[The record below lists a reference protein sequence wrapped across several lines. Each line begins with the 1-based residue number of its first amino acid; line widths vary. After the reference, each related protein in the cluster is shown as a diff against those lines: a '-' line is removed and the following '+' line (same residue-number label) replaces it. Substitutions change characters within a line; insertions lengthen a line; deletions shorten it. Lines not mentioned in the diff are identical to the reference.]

1 MHPHSSASSAT
12 PAANWH
18 LPVELL
24 RRYVAGDLPS
34 AEQHAI
40 EAHTLAC
47 PQCADILDG
56 LSQTDAATT
65 DRALTELH
73 QRLQARVGRG
83 AAGRPMSEVWWQAAA
98 AILVLVIAGTFFW
111 MRPHQQPAASSPA
124 QQAVVTRTPSATPQ
138 PEAAT
143 PAATPPPAAKK
154 IIAVVQ
160 PASKPVAQPKI
171 KARRTRYVATMRNKW
186 RNVPPAPAPSS
197 GKASAATTK
206 PAPDSGQYAAQVAPV
221 AAPDSAATNTT
232 ATGKTPAVSSPETRK
247 PAEAALPARRISG
260 RLTDG
265 PTGKALAGVAVHA
278 TGTSVQSKTNEDGRF
293 ELLVPAGVASLTF
306 MAAGY
311 RDNERILGPDS
322 TLALTMT
329 PLTTAAPSTVVPEGR
344 GRDAKMPTIPD
355 IAPTPA
361 GGLAAFNQYVEREV
375 RYPEKDPPAGA
386 YSAKVA
392 VKLRF
397 IVAADG
403 SLQDIKV
410 VEPLSDEY
418 DAEAIRLL
426 KEGPAWYPAVVNGK
440 RIAHKAQVSVI
451 FRFDNR

>member
-1 MHPHSSASSAT
+1 M
-12 PAANWH
+12 
-18 LPVELL
+18 PVELL

-34 AEQHAI
+34 ADQHAI
-40 EAHTLAC
+40 EAHTLVC
-47 PQCADILDG
+47 PPCADILEG
-56 LSQTDAATT
+56 LAQTDAVTT
-65 DRALTELH
+65 DQALAELH
-73 QRLQARVGRG
+73 QRLQVRVGTGVAR
-83 AAGRPMSEVWWQAAA
+83 RPMGGAWLQAAA
-98 AILVLVIAGTFFW
+98 AILLLVIAGTFFW
-111 MRPHQQPAASSPA
+111 TRPHRQPATSSPA
-124 QQAVVTRTPSATPQ
+124 KQAIVTRAPSATSP
-138 PEAAT
+138 PEAAAPTAT
-143 PAATPPPAAKK
+143 PAPTLAEEKVVAIVQPVSRPAAQKK
-154 IIAVVQ
+154 EQ
-160 PASKPVAQPKI
+160 
-171 KARRTRYVATMRNKW
+171 ARRTRYVATMRSKW
-186 RNVPPAPAPSS
+186 RNVPPAPGPGARKAPVT
-197 GKASAATTK
+197 AAQ
-206 PAPDSGQYAAQVAPV
+206 PAPDSGNYTAQAAPI
-221 AAPDSAATNTT
+221 AAPDSASTTTTT
-232 ATGKTPAVSSPETRK
+232 ASKNQAVTAPESRKTAT
-247 PAEAALPARRISG
+247 LPARRISG

-278 TGTSVQSKTNEDGRF
+278 TGTTVQSKTNEEGRF
-293 ELLVPAGVASLTF
+293 ELLVPAGVESLTF

-329 PLTTAAPSTVVPEGR
+329 PLTGAGPRTVVPEGR

-355 IAPTPA
+355 MAPTPA

-375 RYPEKDPPAGA
+375 HYPEKDPPAGT

-410 VEPLSDEY
+410 IEPLSEEY

>member
-1 MHPHSSASSAT
+1 M
-12 PAANWH
+12 
-18 LPVELL
+18 PVELL

-34 AEQHAI
+34 AEQHTI

-47 PQCADILDG
+47 TQCADILEG

-73 QRLQARVGRG
+73 QRLQARVGSG
-83 AAGRPMSEVWWQAAA
+83 AAGRPIGGMWWQAAA

-111 MRPHQQPAASSPA
+111 MRPHRQPAASSPA
-124 QQAVVTRTPSATPQ
+124 QQAVVTRTPAAAPQ
-138 PEAAT
+138 PEAAAPVTT
-143 PAATPPPAAKK
+143 PAPLAAKK
-154 IIAVVQ
+154 IVAVVQ
-160 PASKPVAQPKI
+160 PVSKPVAQKKT

-186 RNVPPAPAPSS
+186 RNVPPAPAAGA
-197 GKASAATTK
+197 GKASLATTK
-206 PAPDSGQYAAQVAPV
+206 PSPDSGQYAAQVAPLS
-221 AAPDSAATNTT
+221 AMDSAAATTT
-232 ATGKTPAVSSPETRK
+232 AAGKAPAVSSPETLK
-247 PAEAALPARRISG
+247 PATQPARRISG

-278 TGTSVQSKTNEDGRF
+278 TGTAVQSKTNEDGRF
-293 ELLVPAGVASLTF
+293 ELLVPAGVSSLTF

-311 RDNERILGPDS
+311 RDNERVLGPDS
-322 TLALTMT
+322 MLALSMT
-329 PLTTAAPSTVVPEGR
+329 PLTSTAPSTVVPEGR
-344 GRDAKMPTIPD
+344 GRAAKMPTIPD

-375 RYPEKDPPAGA
+375 RYPEKDPPAAA
-386 YSAKVA
+386 YGAKVA

-426 KEGPAWYPAVVNGK
+426 KEGPAWYPAVVNGQ